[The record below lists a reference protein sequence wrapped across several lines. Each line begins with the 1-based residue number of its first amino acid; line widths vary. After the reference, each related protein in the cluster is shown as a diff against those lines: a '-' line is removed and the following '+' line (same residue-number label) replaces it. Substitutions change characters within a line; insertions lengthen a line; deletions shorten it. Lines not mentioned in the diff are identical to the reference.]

1 LSEIDDETSTEED
14 SQSYNPWI
22 GDPLGNRA
30 EERLAGI
37 CYPGDDHLSS
47 GIFDPTRFCVY
58 SVEGDRHIIVESDR
72 DERGDGNSI
81 YIPDR
86 SLRDPRFD
94 VVRWYWVQ
102 KAIITGMSELD
113 AMRSAEENLLGS
125 SQMGHAMEEAI
136 EHKLARYCPTEGGQD
151 NDDRFSCE
159 QTEGDIYLI
168 WDFAA
173 QVTMYISHE
182 QLKSGDFN
190 IVEWYMERL
199 EGPDGIELSYMDLPQ
214 GEATHLD
221 VECNK
226 ATPSGSGYSAL
237 ERNAAITKDTTRTIP
252 KPVVVVVH
260 VNEQPARALVDTG
273 SLADFMSLNLAEQL
287 QVKRAWLEKPLPI
300 QLAVQGSRSKVNF
313 GVNVRFQYQGTDYQR
328 YFDVINLG
336 NYDIILGTPFL
347 YQHQALVGLN
357 SSRLIIGCKEPKEMR
372 GPQVSVLES
381 HATEVYEES
390 LEKV

>member
-1 LSEIDDETSTEED
+1 
-14 SQSYNPWI
+14 
-22 GDPLGNRA
+22 
-30 EERLAGI
+30 
-37 CYPGDDHLSS
+37 
-47 GIFDPTRFCVY
+47 
-58 SVEGDRHIIVESDR
+58 
-72 DERGDGNSI
+72 
-81 YIPDR
+81 
-86 SLRDPRFD
+86 
-94 VVRWYWVQ
+94 
-102 KAIITGMSELD
+102 MSELD
-113 AMRSAEENLLGS
+113 AVRSAEENLLGS

-173 QVTMYISHE
+173 RVTMYISHE

-190 IVEWYMERL
+190 IVEWYMEHL
-199 EGPDGIELSYMDLPQ
+199 EGPDGIELSYMDFPQ

-237 ERNAAITKDTTRTIP
+237 ERNAAIMKDTTRTIP

-381 HATEVYEES
+381 RATEVYEES
-390 LEKV
+390 LEKVRRYLHELAQPLCPEGGATALPPFRAINHSIPLIDESKIYPWRQSKCPEAMRGLWNEKKNAYLESGRWKITTAQNTCPMLLIPKAGTPPRLQVVVDL

>member
-1 LSEIDDETSTEED
+1 MSETDNETSTEED
-14 SQSYNPWI
+14 SRSYNPWI

-30 EERLAGI
+30 
-37 CYPGDDHLSS
+37 
-47 GIFDPTRFCVY
+47 GIFDPDC
-58 SVEGDRHIIVESDR
+58 
-72 DERGDGNSI
+72 
-81 YIPDR
+81 
-86 SLRDPRFD
+86 SLRDPQFD
-94 VVRWYWVQ
+94 IVRWYWTQ
-102 KAIITGMSELD
+102 KAILTGMSELD
-113 AMRSAEENLLGS
+113 AVRSAEENLLGS

-136 EHKLARYCPTEGGQD
+136 KHKLARYCPTEGDQD
-151 NDDRFSCE
+151 NNDRFSCE
-159 QTEGDIYLI
+159 QSTGDIYLI

-173 QVTMYISHE
+173 RITMYISHE
-182 QLKSGDFN
+182 QLKSGDLN
-190 IVEWYMERL
+190 IVDWYMEC
-199 EGPDGIELSYMDLPQ
+199 
-214 GEATHLD
+214 LD

-237 ERNAAITKDTTRTIP
+237 ERNAAITKDITRTIP

-287 QVKRAWLEKPLPI
+287 QVKRVWLEKPLPI

-313 GVNVRFQYQGTDYQR
+313 GVNVRFQYQGADYQR

-357 SSRLIIGCKEPKEMR
+357 SSRLIIGCKEHELARPLCPEGGATALPPFRAINHSIPLIDESKISNQDVGKSPRPKI
-372 GPQVSVLES
+372 P
-381 HATEVYEES
+381 APCY
-390 LEKV
+390 